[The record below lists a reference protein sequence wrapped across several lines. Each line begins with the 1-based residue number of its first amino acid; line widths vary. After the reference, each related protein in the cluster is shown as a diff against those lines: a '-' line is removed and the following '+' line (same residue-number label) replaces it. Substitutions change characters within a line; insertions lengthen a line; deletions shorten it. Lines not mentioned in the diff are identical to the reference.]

1 MDEQI
6 YKKVTVKFRG
16 AVQEK
21 RKEKNAV
28 YLIKARF

>member
-16 AVQEK
+16 AVQEEEEK
-21 RKEKNAV
+21 KNAV